1 MAILHD
7 SISPEARLPEHRFH
21 DLLTT
26 GNYQVF
32 AYAEA
37 EDVQGVALVYFSDQ
51 LPFAWL
57 DYFAIRADLRSR
69 GLGSKLFR
77 DIVQITGRLNP
88 APDWLLFEV
97 DDDFEGDPQ
106 READGKRRLQFY
118 RRLGARLLAN
128 VPYKF
133 PSAFIEPIRMRLMAF
148 QLRLNTELTAD
159 DLKQV
164 VREVFLSIHGQRSED
179 NLLRWFEQNLPP
191 TVEIR

>member
-1 MAILHD
+1 M
-7 SISPEARLPEHRFH
+7 
-21 DLLTT
+21 
-26 GNYQVF
+26 
-32 AYAEA
+32 
-37 EDVQGVALVYFSDQ
+37 YFSDQ

-69 GLGSKLFR
+69 GLGSDLFR
-77 DIVQITGRLNP
+77 EIVQITRRLSP
-88 APDWLLFEV
+88 RPDWLLFEV
-97 DDDFEGDPQ
+97 DDGFEGDSQ
-106 READGKRRLQFY
+106 READGKRRVQFY

-148 QLRLNTELTAD
+148 QLRLHTELTAD
-159 DLKQV
+159 DVKQV
-164 VREVFLSIHGQRSED
+164 VREVFLNIHGRRSDD